1 MHRVDGRCTRVAYVS
16 APPLMLSSVLPRAL
30 LFLSLI
36 AASSPAFGAAVDVV
50 NQELDK
56 TLLSLMEQRC
66 MDCHDDE
73 TKKGDISFEFLRKP
87 GEMRHDIRLWGKVR
101 EQIRAGTMPPKKAK
115 PAPQAKQPGDA
126 KAAPEE
132 KPTLEEGQ
140 RQVFL
145 TWIQHNENA
154 VLEMP
159 EGRPGVARSR
169 RMNREEYNNTLRDLL
184 GIAKRPGDKFP
195 ADGAGGEGF
204 ANSADTLSLS
214 PLLVE
219 KYLGAADEAMGEV
232 WQRGELRQRLYA
244 PVTSDKL
251 APEVGAEM
259 ALRPFLVRAFR
270 RPPTE
275 AEVQAVLKVFS
286 QAWQRKP
293 NWDEAMKV
301 MFKAVL
307 VSPAFLFIEE
317 TARPDA
323 KEPRR
328 LGSYE
333 MASHLSYFLWSSM
346 PDEELMKLAA
356 ENKLQNDAVL
366 EAQVRRMLAHEK
378 GLAFTKN
385 FAGQWLRFDQVFNT
399 VDPDRRKFPEFNG
412 ELRQAMY
419 DEIFGFCDHLL
430 RRNGR
435 VLDFLDSDYSFLNEQ
450 LAKVYEVPGVQG
462 KEMRQVKFTNPR
474 RGGLTGMAAI
484 LASTA
489 YPQRTSPVLRGK
501 WVLEQ
506 LLGTPPPPPPANV
519 GQLPEDDRALKET
532 TLRKRLEAHRNK
544 PACAG
549 CHARLDPP
557 GFALENFDPI
567 GKWRDNEN
575 GKPLDATGVMPGG
588 KTFGTPQEFRRLL
601 MEEKSL
607 FIHSLCTRLLG
618 YATGRTVELQ
628 DQPTLLRLE
637 KVLRDGDYRSEALIM
652 AVVKSEAFRGRW

>member
-1 MHRVDGRCTRVAYVS
+1 
-16 APPLMLSSVLPRAL
+16 MLPSDLPRAF
-30 LFLSLI
+30 LFLFLI
-36 AASSPAFGAAVDVV
+36 AASSPASGAAVDAV

-56 TLLSLMEQRC
+56 TLLPLLEQRC
-66 MDCHDDE
+66 MECHDDD
-73 TKKGDISFEFLRKP
+73 TKKGDITFEFLHQP
-87 GEMRHDIRLWGKVR
+87 GAVRHDIRLWGKVR
-101 EQIRAGTMPPKKAK
+101 EQIRAGTMPPKPK
-115 PAPQAKQPGDA
+115 PKTGPDGKPLAEAR
-126 KAAPEE
+126 
-132 KPTLEEGQ
+132 PTLEEGQ
-140 RQVFL
+140 RTVILQ
-145 TWIQHNENA
+145 WIQSNEQA

-184 GIAKRPGDKFP
+184 GIARRPGDKFP

-204 ANSADTLSLS
+204 ANNADTLSVS

-219 KYLGAADEAMGEV
+219 KYLGAADEAMAEV
-232 WQRGELRQRLYA
+232 WQRGELRQKLYA

-251 APEVGAEM
+251 APDVGAEM
-259 ALRPFLVRAFR
+259 ALRPFLLRAFR
-270 RPPTE
+270 RPPAE
-275 AEVQAVLKVFS
+275 PEVQGALKIFR

-307 VSPAFLFIEE
+307 VSPPFLFIEE

-323 KEPRR
+323 KQARR
-328 LGSYE
+328 LSSYE
-333 MASHLSYFLWSSM
+333 MASQLSYFLWSSM
-346 PDEELMKLAA
+346 PDDELLKLAS
-356 ENKLQNDAVL
+356 ENKLQDDPVL

-399 VDPDRRKFPEFNG
+399 VDPDRRKFPEFSG
-412 ELRQAMY
+412 DLRQAMY
-419 DEIFGFCDHLL
+419 DEIFAFCDHLL
-430 RRNGR
+430 RHNGR
-435 VLDFLDSDYSFLNEQ
+435 VLDFLDSDYTFLNEP

-462 KEMRQVKFTNPR
+462 REMRQVKFTNPR

-484 LASTA
+484 LAGTA

-532 TLRKRLEAHRNK
+532 TLRKRLEAHRDK

-549 CHARLDPP
+549 CHTRLDPP

-588 KTFGTPQEFRRLL
+588 RAFGTPQEFRRLL
-601 MEEKSL
+601 LEEKSL
-607 FIHSLCTRLLG
+607 FIRSLCTRLLG

-637 KVLRDGDYRSEALIM
+637 KVLREADFRTEPLII
-652 AVVKSEAFRGRW
+652 AVVKSGTFRGRW

>member
-1 MHRVDGRCTRVAYVS
+1 MLQS
-16 APPLMLSSVLPRAL
+16 ALPRFLAL
-30 LFLSLI
+30 LPWI
-36 AASSPAFGAAVDVV
+36 IASSSASGAAVDAV
-50 NQELDK
+50 NQELDGA
-56 TLLSLMEQRC
+56 LLPLLEQRC
-66 MDCHDDE
+66 MDCHDADA
-73 TKKGDISFEFLRKP
+73 KKGDISFEFLHQP
-87 GEMRHDIRLWGKVR
+87 GDARHDIRLWAKVR
-101 EQIRAGTMPPKKAK
+101 EQIRAGTMPPKAK
-115 PAPQAKQPGDA
+115 PPLE
-126 KAAPEE
+126 AA
-132 KPTLEEGQ
+132 Q
-140 RQVFL
+140 REVL
-145 TWIQHNENA
+145 LRWIQSNENA

-159 EGRPGVARSR
+159 AARPGVARSR
-169 RMNREEYNNTLRDLL
+169 RLNREEYNNTLRDLL

-219 KYLGAADEAMGEV
+219 KYLGAADEAVAEV
-232 WQRGELRQRLYA
+232 WQRGELRQRLLA
-244 PVTSDKL
+244 PVKSDKL
-251 APEVGAEM
+251 PPDTGAEL

-270 RPPTE
+270 RPPAE
-275 AEVQAVLKVFS
+275 AEVQALLNVFR

-307 VSPAFLFIEE
+307 VSPGFLFIEE
-317 TARPDA
+317 TAREGA

-328 LGSYE
+328 LGEYE
-333 MASHLSYFLWSSM
+333 MASQLSYFLWSSM
-346 PDEELMKLAA
+346 PDEELMRLAA
-356 ENKLQNDAVL
+356 EKKLQEDAVL

-385 FAGQWLRFDQVFNT
+385 FAGQWLRFDQIFNN
-399 VDPDRRKFPEFNG
+399 VDPDPRKFPAFNG

-419 DEIFGFCDHLL
+419 DEIFNFCDHVL
-430 RRNGR
+430 RHNGR
-435 VLDFLDSDYSFLNEQ
+435 VLDFLDSDYSFLNES

-462 KEMRQVKFTNPR
+462 KEMRLVKFPNPR

-484 LASTA
+484 LATTA

-532 TLRKRLEAHRNK
+532 TLRKSLEAHRNK

-549 CHARLDPP
+549 CHTRLDPP
-557 GFALENFDPI
+557 GFALENFDAI

-588 KTFGTPQEFRRLL
+588 RAFATPAEFRRLL

-607 FIHSLCTRLLG
+607 FIRSLCTRLLG
-618 YATGRTVELQ
+618 YATGRTVELH

-637 KVLRDGDYRSEALIM
+637 KTLRDNDYRSEPLII
-652 AVVKSEAFRGRW
+652 AVVKSVAFRARF

>member
-1 MHRVDGRCTRVAYVS
+1 
-16 APPLMLSSVLPRAL
+16 MLLPRFAVFL
-30 LFLSLI
+30 LI
-36 AASSPAFGAAVDVV
+36 VSSSAHGAAVDAV
-50 NQELDK
+50 NQSLDHEL
-56 TLLSLMEQRC
+56 LPLIEQRC
-66 MDCHDDE
+66 MDCHDADA
-73 TKKGDISFEFLRKP
+73 KKGDISFEFLRQP
-87 GEMRHDIRLWGKVR
+87 GEARHDIRLWGKVR
-101 EQIRAGTMPPKKAK
+101 EQIRAGTMPPK
-115 PAPQAKQPGDA
+115 AKQP
-126 KAAPEE
+126 
-132 KPTLEEGQ
+132 LETAQ
-140 RQVFL
+140 RDVFL
-145 TWIQHNENA
+145 KWIQSNEGA

-169 RMNREEYNNTLRDLL
+169 RMNREEYSNTLRDLL
-184 GIAKRPGDKFP
+184 GITNRPGDKFP

-204 ANSADTLSLS
+204 ANNPDTLSLS

-219 KYLGAADEAMGEV
+219 KYLGAAEEAIAEA
-232 WQRGELRQRLYA
+232 WLRGDLRQRLIA

-251 APEVGAEM
+251 PPDTGAEL
-259 ALRPFLVRAFR
+259 ALRPFLLRAFR
-270 RPPTE
+270 RPPAE
-275 AEVQAVLKVFS
+275 PEVQALLNIFR

-317 TARPDA
+317 TARQDA

-333 MASHLSYFLWSSM
+333 MAAHLSYFLWSSM
-346 PDEELMKLAA
+346 PDEELLRLAA
-356 ENKLQNDAVL
+356 ENKLQDDAVL

-378 GLAFTKN
+378 ALAFTEN

-399 VDPDRRKFPEFNG
+399 VDPDRRKFPDFNG
-412 ELRQAMY
+412 DLRQAMY
-419 DEIFGFCDHLL
+419 DEIFAFCDHLL
-430 RRNGR
+430 RHNGR
-435 VLDFLDSDYSFLNEQ
+435 VLDFLDSDYSFLNEP

-462 KEMRQVKFTNPR
+462 KEMRQVKFINSR
-474 RGGLTGMAAI
+474 RGGLTSMAAI
-484 LASTA
+484 LATTA

-549 CHARLDPP
+549 CHTRLDPP

-567 GKWRDNEN
+567 GKWRDTEN

-588 KTFGTPQEFRRLL
+588 KSFVTPAEFRRLL

-607 FIHSLCTRLLG
+607 FLRTLCTRLLG
-618 YATGRTVELQ
+618 YGTGRTVDLH

-637 KVLRDGDYRSEALIM
+637 KTLRDNDYHSEALII
-652 AVVKSEAFRGRW
+652 ATVKSAAFRGRW

>member
-1 MHRVDGRCTRVAYVS
+1 
-16 APPLMLSSVLPRAL
+16 
-30 LFLSLI
+30 
-36 AASSPAFGAAVDVV
+36 
-50 NQELDK
+50 
-56 TLLSLMEQRC
+56 
-66 MDCHDDE
+66 MDCHDADA
-73 TKKGDISFEFLRKP
+73 KKGDISFEFLHQP
-87 GEMRHDIRLWGKVR
+87 GEARHDIRLWGKVR
-101 EQIRAGTMPPKKAK
+101 EQIRAGTMPPKAK
-115 PAPQAKQPGDA
+115 PPLE
-126 KAAPEE
+126 AA
-132 KPTLEEGQ
+132 Q
-140 RQVFL
+140 RDVFL
-145 TWIQHNENA
+145 NWIQSNENA
-154 VLEMP
+154 VLEMQAM
-159 EGRPGVARSR
+159 RPGTARSR
-169 RMNREEYNNTLRDLL
+169 RLNREEYNNTLRDLL
-184 GIAKRPGDKFP
+184 GIATRPGDKFP

-204 ANSADTLSLS
+204 ANNADTLSLS

-219 KYLGAADEAMGEV
+219 KYLGAADEAVAEA
-232 WQRGELRQRLYA
+232 WQRGDLRQRLIA

-251 APEVGAEM
+251 PPDTGAEL

-275 AEVQAVLKVFS
+275 PEVQALLNVFR
-286 QAWQRKP
+286 QAWQRRT
-293 NWDEAMKV
+293 NWDDAMKV

-317 TARPDA
+317 TARA
-323 KEPRR
+323 GAQEARR
-328 LGSYE
+328 LSSYE
-333 MASHLSYFLWSSM
+333 MASRLSYFLWSSM
-346 PDEELMKLAA
+346 PDDELLMLAA
-356 ENKLQNDAVL
+356 ENKLQDDAL
-366 EAQVRRMLAHEK
+366 LDAQVRRMLKSEK
-378 GLAFTKN
+378 GAAFTKN

-412 ELRQAMY
+412 DLRQAMY

-430 RRNGR
+430 RQNGR
-435 VLDFLDSDYSFLNEQ
+435 VLDFLDSDYSFLNEP

-462 KEMRQVKFTNPR
+462 KEMRLVKFTNPR

-484 LASTA
+484 LASTS

-532 TLRKRLEAHRNK
+532 TLRKSLEAHRNK

-549 CHARLDPP
+549 CHTRLDPP

-588 KTFGTPQEFRRLL
+588 RAFATPAEFRRLL
-601 MEEKSL
+601 MEEKNL
-607 FIHSLCTRLLG
+607 FIRALCTRLLG
-618 YATGRTVELQ
+618 YATGRTVELH

-637 KVLRDGDYRSEALIM
+637 KTLRDNDYRSEPLII
-652 AVVKSEAFRGRW
+652 AVVKSLPFRSRL

>member
-1 MHRVDGRCTRVAYVS
+1 MAELPGVAYVWSPPHMLLS
-16 APPLMLSSVLPRAL
+16 ALPRPFVLLPWFAL
-30 LFLSLI
+30 LPS
-36 AASSPAFGAAVDVV
+36 AFGAAVDAV
-50 NQELDK
+50 NQSLAKEL
-56 TLLSLMEQRC
+56 LPVIEQRC
-66 MDCHDDE
+66 TECHDED
-73 TKKGDISFEFLRKP
+73 TKKGDISFEFLRRP

-101 EQIRAGTMPPKKAK
+101 EQIRAGTMPPKPKAK
-115 PAPQAKQPGDA
+115 TKPGPDG
-126 KAAPEE
+126 KPVTEEE
-132 KPTLEEGQ
+132 KPTMTDAERE
-140 RQVFL
+140 VFL
-145 TWIQHNENA
+145 KWIQSNEGA

-219 KYLGAADEAMGEV
+219 KYLGAADDAMGEV

-251 APEVGAEM
+251 APDVGAEM
-259 ALRPFLVRAFR
+259 ALRPFLLRAFR

-275 AEVQAVLKVFS
+275 AEVQGVLNVFR
-286 QAWQRKP
+286 QAWGRKP

-307 VSPAFLFIEE
+307 VSPGFLFIEE
-317 TARPDA
+317 TARSPEA
-323 KEPRR
+323 KEARR
-328 LGSYE
+328 LGAYE

-346 PDEELMKLAA
+346 PDEELLKLAA
-356 ENKLQNDAVL
+356 ENKLQDDAVL
-366 EAQVRRMLAHEK
+366 EAQVRRMMAHEK

-399 VDPDRRKFPEFNG
+399 VDPDRRKFPDFNG

-435 VLDFLDSDYSFLNEQ
+435 VLDFLDSDYSFLNEA

-462 KEMRQVKFTNPR
+462 KEMRQVKFTNAR

-519 GQLPEDDRALKET
+519 GALPEDDRALKET

-549 CHARLDPP
+549 CHTRLDPP

-588 KTFGTPQEFRRLL
+588 KAFGTPQEFRKLL

-607 FIHSLCTRLLG
+607 FVRSFCTRLLG
-618 YATGRTVELQ
+618 YATGRTVELG

-637 KVLRDGDYRSEALIM
+637 KVLRDGDFRSEVLILAL
-652 AVVKSEAFRGRW
+652 VKSSPFRSRL